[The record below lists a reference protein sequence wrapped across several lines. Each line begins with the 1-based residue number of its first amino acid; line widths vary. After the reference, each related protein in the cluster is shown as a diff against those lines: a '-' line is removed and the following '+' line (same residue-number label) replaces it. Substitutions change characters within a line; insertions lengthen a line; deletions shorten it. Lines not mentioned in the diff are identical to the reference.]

1 MLACYANRVHDAA
14 RVQGHLEHTHITH
27 RDTATDSRQ
36 IKWIRAI
43 SAAAEEKKKILAGHV
58 SSVVSIQFIISSEP
72 AKEAR
77 DILFLPCIYASS
89 CHYRGPV
96 QFDIR

>member
-1 MLACYANRVHDAA
+1 MLTECMMQPGCKATSN
-14 RVQGHLEHTHITH
+14 THITH
-27 RDTATDSRQ
+27 RDTATDSPTDQVDQGYFSTSR
-36 IKWIRAI
+36 R
-43 SAAAEEKKKILAGHV
+43 EKKILAGHV
-58 SSVVSIQFIISSEP
+58 SSVVSIQFIVSSEP